1 MFNDGLY
8 TTKLQKGELTSIIL
22 RDRHPTL
29 NAAKEPFCTRSQ
41 MVSYR
46 SQDGNEV
53 VRIHQYLRK
62 TGEIGASGK
71 PDPKRI
77 YTNGMG
83 VDLVFTMVSTSYRH
97 TAVGM

>member
-1 MFNDGLY
+1 MLPMSLFAPVVSL
-8 TTKLQKGELTSIIL
+8 L
-22 RDRHPTL
+22 
-29 NAAKEPFCTRSQ
+29 
-41 MVSYR
+41 SYR

-77 YTNGMG
+77 YTNGIIYK
-83 VDLVFTMVSTSYRH
+83 LAKKKTI
-97 TAVGM
+97 